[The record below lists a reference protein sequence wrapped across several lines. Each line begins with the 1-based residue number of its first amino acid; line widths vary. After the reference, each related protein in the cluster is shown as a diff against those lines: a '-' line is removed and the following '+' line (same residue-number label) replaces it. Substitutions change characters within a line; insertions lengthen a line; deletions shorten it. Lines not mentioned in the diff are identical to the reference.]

1 MMRRSGS
8 GWLEFL
14 IGVILIVLGVAV
26 FANPL
31 GAMSGFMMVC
41 GIVAI
46 IMGVA
51 DILMYI
57 RIESFTG
64 FGPMVSLVSGILS
77 VMTGIMFVAY
87 PGAGSLILGVLFP
100 IWFIAH
106 CISRLSRLGG
116 IREWAGKGAYYCS
129 LFLNII
135 GIILGVMLV
144 IRPWITLISAGWIIG
159 LYLVLLGIE
168 SIMVAFSEFRSGY

>member
-8 GWLEFL
+8 GWLELL
-14 IGVILIVLGVAV
+14 IGIVLIVLGVAV

-77 VMTGIMFVAY
+77 VMTGIMLVAY

-116 IREWAGKGAYYCS
+116 IREWAGKGAY
-129 LFLNII
+129 LP
-135 GIILGVMLV
+135 GQM
-144 IRPWITLISAGWIIG
+144 
-159 LYLVLLGIE
+159 
-168 SIMVAFSEFRSGY
+168 